1 MMPSVVPAAWRLLSL
16 GRRGLGLALVL
27 AATAGTTFADHCA
40 PHTPEIDAGSLATA
54 VGLVTGG
61 VLLLTDRLRRK

>member
-1 MMPSVVPAAWRLLSL
+1 MMPSFVPTALRLLSL
-16 GRRGLGLALVL
+16 VRRGSGLALIL
-27 AATAGTTFADHCA
+27 AATAGVASAQHC

-61 VLLLTDRLRRK
+61 VLMLTDRLRRK